1 MMSELGGLIP
11 CIISGG
17 SGSRLWPVS
26 RQNMPKP
33 FMRMRDGQSLLQ
45 KTFGRASRL
54 PAVTSILTVTNRELL
69 FRTLDDYRS
78 VNTARLSLDLLL
90 EPFGRNTAAA
100 IAVAALH
107 VQEHLGET
115 SQLLVMPADHLILDE
130 EAFAAAVES
139 ARVLA
144 EQGFLVTFGIQP
156 DKAETGFGYIEQG
169 QALRQGF
176 RVARFV
182 EKPDLD
188 TAQDYVDG
196 GRHLWNAGMFCFRVD
211 TLLQELALHAP
222 EVLAA
227 AKASLE
233 NGSTLDNKSCR
244 QRELAADNF
253 ALAPDIS
260 IDVALMERSERV
272 AVVPCDIGWSDI
284 GSWDALRQLTP
295 NDESGNQVNGEAVLH
310 DVHNCYIDSPK
321 RVLGA
326 VGIKNLIIVD
336 TPDAILV
343 ADASRTQD
351 VRYIVQE
358 LKRQNHSAFSLHRTV
373 TRPWGMYTVLEESA
387 RYKIKRIV
395 VKPQE
400 SLSLQMHHHRSEHW
414 IVVSGTAMITNGDRE
429 VLLNSNESTYIPAGH
444 RHRLSNPGIIDL
456 VMIEVQSGEYLG
468 EDDIVRFDD
477 IYGRAPAQV
486 IP

>member
-1 MMSELGGLIP
+1 MSAFAGLVP

-45 KTFGRASRL
+45 KTLIRAGHL
-54 PAVTSILTVTNRELL
+54 PDVSCVLTVTNRELL

-78 VNTARLSLDLLL
+78 VNSTHLSLDLLL

-100 IAVAALH
+100 IAVAAQH
-107 VQEHLGET
+107 VQEHLGEG
-115 SQLLVMPADHLILDE
+115 SHLLVMPADHLILDE
-130 EAFAAAVES
+130 EAFLRAVNQ
-139 ARVLA
+139 ARTLA
-144 EQGFLVTFGIQP
+144 DEGYLVTFGIQP

-169 QALRQGF
+169 LPLAQGF

-182 EKPDLD
+182 EKPDLN
-188 TAQDYVDG
+188 TAQAYIEG
-196 GRHLWNAGMFCFRVD
+196 GKHLWNAGMFCFRAD

-222 EVLAA
+222 DVLAA

-233 NGSTLDNKSCR
+233 NGLTLDNKSCR
-244 QRELAADNF
+244 QRELAADSF
-253 ALAPDIS
+253 ALAPDVS
-260 IDVALMERSERV
+260 IDVALMEKSERV
-272 AVVPCDIGWSDI
+272 AVIPCDIGWSDI

-295 NDESGNQVNGEAVLH
+295 RDESGNQVNGEAVLH
-310 DVHNCYIDSPK
+310 DVHDCYIDSPK

-326 VGIKNLIIVD
+326 VGIRNLIIVD

-351 VRYIVQE
+351 VRHIVQE
-358 LKRQNHSAFSLHRTV
+358 LKRQNHSAYSLHRTV
-373 TRPWGMYTVLEESA
+373 TRPWGMYTVLEESS

-395 VKPQE
+395 VKPGE

-414 IVVSGTAMITNGDRE
+414 IVVSGTAMITNGDQE
-429 VLLNSNESTYIPAGH
+429 ILLRSNESTYIPSGH

-477 IYGRAPAQV
+477 IYGRAPAPV
-486 IP
+486 KP